1 MGITL
6 LPFHIIA
13 GVTGLTSGALALYAH
28 KGGRLHRKSGMIF
41 VYAMT
46 VLTFTGVIMGALQSD
61 STAVIPGLL
70 TFYLVLTSLLTVRR
84 PANPKFPWIDI
95 GNMLVGLIVL
105 ITCIV
110 SIGLEIL
117 NNTAGNTSAGSL
129 PLYFIFG
136 MVALLAVLGD
146 ARLFL
151 TRELPWAH
159 RIARHLWRMCLALWI
174 ATASFFLGQ
183 ADELPE
189 QLRIMPLLCTPVL
202 VVFLLMLYWLARVLF
217 TKWRPIPNES

>member
-1 MGITL
+1 MIL
-6 LPFHIIA
+6 LPFHIFA
-13 GVTGLTSGALALYAH
+13 GSIGLISGALALLAY
-28 KGGRLHRKSGMIF
+28 KGGRLHRKSGILF
-41 VYAMT
+41 VYAMMG
-46 VLTFTGVIMGALQSD
+46 LTFTGVVMGALESD
-61 STAVIPGLL
+61 MSAVIPGLL

-84 PANPKFPWIDI
+84 PSNSNSRWVDFSA
-95 GNMLVGLIVL
+95 MLVGIIVV

-110 SIGLEIL
+110 SIGMDIF
-117 NNTAGNTSAGSL
+117 NSTKGNANTDSL

-136 MVALLAVLGD
+136 SVALLAVLGD
-146 ARLFL
+146 GRILLIRAI
-151 TRELPWAH
+151 PWAQ

-202 VVFLLMLYWLARVLF
+202 LVFLLMVYWLVRVLF
-217 TKWRPIPNES
+217 TNWRPST